1 MKADILM
8 KITKRFRQ
16 EMFKQMKNCV
26 SESIRAITRK
36 IPNTDKWGFIS
47 CLQSS
52 MLSVQFKEPFIF
64 FELVYQF
71 IIESGI

>member
-1 MKADILM
+1 MIFFLGFKSWTRRIMKADILM

-36 IPNTDKWGFIS
+36 IPNTDK
-47 CLQSS
+47 
-52 MLSVQFKEPFIF
+52 
-64 FELVYQF
+64 
-71 IIESGI
+71 